1 MTTKHLF
8 IVKGKN
14 GKTQSAMLPVN
25 SEGSLTPKGFN
36 QGRELVGSSFDAI
49 INLTAAVRID
59 IRREQLIE
67 LLA

>member
-25 SEGSLTPKGFN
+25 HWGGLTPKGFN
-36 QGRELVGSSFDAI
+36 EGRELVGATLDTI
-49 INLTAAVRID
+49 INLTTAVRID
-59 IRREQLIE
+59 IRREQLLE